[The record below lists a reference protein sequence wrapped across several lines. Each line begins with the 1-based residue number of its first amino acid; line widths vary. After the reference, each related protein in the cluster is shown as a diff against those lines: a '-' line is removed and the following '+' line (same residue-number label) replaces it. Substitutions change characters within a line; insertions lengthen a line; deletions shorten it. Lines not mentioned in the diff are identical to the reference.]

1 MSTDKKPRKGTIAHY
16 RARVAELA
24 NENAA
29 LKSAAYDATVGE
41 LVCQMRATIATERAE
56 QAERERDGE
65 TARADRLSAA
75 LTRITARHGQQATAL
90 CRAREDLAEETRTV
104 EILTADLDR
113 SKSRADGLANQN
125 AALWS
130 AVNDASAGALMFQS
144 RADGLARHLARV
156 RDLLAFTRGRLSEA
170 RINRDEYR
178 ESAKLRGEAADRWRD
193 ESATLYAELT
203 KAKAAYASARIRCDE
218 LAGQVMALQV
228 QLGAT
233 QVQAASLV
241 DHLTLAR
248 RNFKAVAVVAVVV
261 ALTLAAV
268 VVYV

>member
-1 MSTDKKPRKGTIAHY
+1 MTTDKKPRKGTIAHY

-65 TARADRLSAA
+65 TARAD
-75 LTRITARHGQQATAL
+75 
-90 CRAREDLAEETRTV
+90 
-104 EILTADLDR
+104 
-113 SKSRADGLANQN
+113 GLATQN

-130 AVNDASAGALMFQS
+130 AVNDASTGALMFQS
-144 RADGLARHLARV
+144 RADGLARRLARV

-178 ESAKLRGEAADRWRD
+178 ASANLRAGAADRWRD
-193 ESATLYAELT
+193 LAAAHYAELD
-203 KAKAAYASARIRCDE
+203 KAKAAYASARLSCDE

-228 QLGAT
+228 RLGEA
-233 QVQAASLV
+233 QAASIAQY
-241 DHLTLAR
+241 DAR
-248 RNFKAVAVVAVVV
+248 RRAERVGVAGICV
-261 ALTLAAV
+261 ALACICAQVVWAV
-268 VVYV
+268 LS